1 MNLEA
6 LIWVLLT
13 FFAQYGIYLL
23 IPLVLLVIVYIFLF
37 KPESSEAT
45 SSYKVIQPIKRYVG
59 KIFREPDG
67 SYTGQLFE
75 EGSDESLLTVK
86 DKDINRVRAWLKLA
100 KEFRK

>member
-1 MNLEA
+1 MNFNVVMW
-6 LIWVLLT
+6 IVLS
-13 FFAQYGIYLL
+13 AIMQYWIYLL
-23 IPLVLLVIVYIFLF
+23 IPIVLLVLFYIYLIPP
-37 KPESSEAT
+37 KSYG
-45 SSYKVIQPIKRYVG
+45 SSYRVIQPIKKYVG

-86 DKDINRVRAWLKLA
+86 DRSIERVRAWLKMA